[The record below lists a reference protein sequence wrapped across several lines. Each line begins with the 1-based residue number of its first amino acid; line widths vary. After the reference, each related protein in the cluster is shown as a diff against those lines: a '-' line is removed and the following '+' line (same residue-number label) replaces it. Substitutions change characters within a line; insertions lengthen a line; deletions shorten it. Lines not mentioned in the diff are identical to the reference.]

1 MRGMKLLVIGTLAFD
16 SIETPFDRREDVLGG
31 SATHFAHAAN
41 FFGEVRLVGVVGTD
55 FPDEALKDFRERG
68 IDCSG
73 VEVAEGKT
81 FRWGGEYSYDLSTR
95 ETLFTELGVFADFRP
110 RIPEAFRSAKLVFL
124 GNIHPDLQ
132 ADVLDQVDAPDLV
145 ACDTMNY
152 WIEGEPEALARLMPR
167 VNVLMINDE
176 EARQFAGVSN
186 LVTAAKKI
194 RDLGPEWIIVKKGEN
209 GAILFGPDE
218 IFFMPAYPL
227 EDVHDP
233 TGAGDAFAGG
243 FMGYLAARGG
253 ADPAAFRRAVVHG
266 CAMGSF
272 AVEDFTV
279 DRFRTLTR
287 AELAQRLREFKR
299 MTSFEMDP
307 VS

>member
-1 MRGMKLLVIGTLAFD
+1 MSSILAVGSVALD
-16 SIETPFDRREDVLGG
+16 TVRTPFGSVEDAIGG
-31 SATHFAHAAN
+31 SAVIFAAAASHMAS
-41 FFGEVRLVGVVGTD
+41 VQVVGVVGTD
-55 FPDEALKDFRERG
+55 YPMDELSFLKERG
-68 IDCSG
+68 VDLSG
-73 VEVAEGKT
+73 IEQVEGRS
-81 FRWGGEYSYDLSTR
+81 FRWGGEYSFDLSTR
-95 ETLFTELGVFADFRP
+95 KTLFTDLGVFADFRP

-132 ADVLDQVDAPDLV
+132 ADVLDQVDAPELV

-167 VNVLMINDE
+167 VDVLMLNDE

-186 LVTAAKKI
+186 LVTAARLI
-194 RDLGPEWIIVKKGEN
+194 RALGPEWVIVKKGEN

-243 FMGYLAARGG
+243 FMGYLAARDG
-253 ADPAAFRRAVVHG
+253 AGRAAFRRAVVHG

-272 AVEDFTV
+272 AVESFAV
-279 DRFRTLTR
+279 DRFKTLTR
-287 AELAQRLREFKR
+287 DEVAGRLKAFKR